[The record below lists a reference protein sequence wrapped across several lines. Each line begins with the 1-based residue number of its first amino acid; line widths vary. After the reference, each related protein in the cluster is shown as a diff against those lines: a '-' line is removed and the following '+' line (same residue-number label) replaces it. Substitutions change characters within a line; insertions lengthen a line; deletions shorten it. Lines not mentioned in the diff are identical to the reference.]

1 MNSFSKNKFLVLG
14 FVLAAVLLI
23 PANDAFA
30 ADITT
35 VEVNTFPFEITLVEE
50 GTVIIT
56 SAIDRSLRLDP
67 ALETIL
73 ELKAGEPYNFSIPS
87 VMDSS
92 NTDGWYILDLATG
105 EYSIIHTVDPT
116 PVTQLTINSLEIY
129 EEGDYTRYTV
139 IGDAPASTDMTFKTT
154 KPDGTP
160 GNYPGGAATGAP
172 AYNMD
177 NLIDS
182 TDNLGLWKLDFGSLC
197 TCI

>member
-1 MNSFSKNKFLVLG
+1 MISISKSKFAVLG
-14 FVLAAVLLI
+14 FVFVAVLLI
-23 PANDAFA
+23 PANDVFA

-56 SAIDRSLRLDP
+56 SDIDRELRLDP

-73 ELKAGEPYNFSIPS
+73 EIKAGEAYNFSIPS

-116 PVTQLTINSLEIY
+116 PPTLAITNLAHYNCDSP
-129 EEGDYTRYTV
+129 
-139 IGDAPASTDMTFKTT
+139 AP
-154 KPDGTP
+154 PNQNQNWCNGT
-160 GNYPGGAATGAP
+160 
-172 AYNMD
+172 
-177 NLIDS
+177 
-182 TDNLGLWKLDFGSLC
+182 
-197 TCI
+197 